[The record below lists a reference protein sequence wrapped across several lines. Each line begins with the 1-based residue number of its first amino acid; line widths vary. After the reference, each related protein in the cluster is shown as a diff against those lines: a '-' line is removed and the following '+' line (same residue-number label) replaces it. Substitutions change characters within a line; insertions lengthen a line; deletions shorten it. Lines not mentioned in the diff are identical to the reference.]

1 MRFGMFQIK
10 KLSLIIYLSFL
21 ILFVFFDILLCMLKL
36 YFVAILF
43 LILLILSF
51 LCFLIFS
58 KYRFLALGTKKV
70 GYICDYTY
78 HPFGGRGFLRQPRS
92 IPEINIM
99 ADDKKIWSRDYFG
112 KEFSNFIKKNLAEN
126 KKMYVDVYFIKD
138 KYYVDFKNIRVD

>member
-99 ADDKKIWSRDYFG
+99 ADDKKYGLEIILEKSFQILLR
-112 KEFSNFIKKNLAEN
+112 KI
-126 KKMYVDVYFIKD
+126 
-138 KYYVDFKNIRVD
+138 

>member
-1 MRFGMFQIK
+1 MRFDMFQIK

-51 LCFLIFS
+51 LCLLIFS

-78 HPFGGRGFLRQPRS
+78 HPFYGLHRS
-92 IPEINIM
+92 PHTIPEIDIM
-99 ADDKKIWSRDYFG
+99 VDDKKIWSRDYFG

-126 KKMYVDVYFIKD
+126 KKMCVDVYFIKN
-138 KYYVDFKNIRVD
+138 KYYINFKNIRVD